1 MEIPMRPYTLKQVQT
16 FMEVARQR
24 SVSKAAERLFV
35 TQPAVSMQL
44 RQLETAFGVPLV
56 EPLGRNIQLTAAGEA
71 FLIYATN
78 AMGQFKNLEAL
89 MADHVGL
96 KKGRID
102 LAVVTTSKYF
112 IPMLLV
118 RFNKLHPGIDVQLN
132 IDNRENILGMLS
144 RSEAD
149 LVVMGRAPS
158 HIDCEAT
165 VFATNPLVMVAAPDH
180 PLARRKN
187 LPFCALAEYSFVV
200 REDGSGTRAAMQRL
214 FKENQTSLKIVMDL
228 PSNETIKQAVMAGMG
243 LSFLSKRTIRHEL
256 ASGHIAQL
264 DVQGL
269 PQINHWYVTHLR
281 NKKLSP
287 AARAFKEFLTEQAGA
302 LMDTWS

>member
-1 MEIPMRPYTLKQVQT
+1 MRPYTLKQVQT

-35 TQPAVSMQL
+35 TQPAVSMQI
-44 RQLETAFGVPLV
+44 RQLEDAFGVPLV

-71 FLIYATN
+71 FLTYATN
-78 AMGQFKNLEAL
+78 AMGQFKDLEAL

-118 RFNKLHPGIDVQLN
+118 RFNKLLPGIDVQLN
-132 IDNRENILGMLS
+132 IDNRENILGMLA

-149 LVVMGRAPS
+149 LVVMGRSPS

-165 VFATNPLVMVAAPDH
+165 VFATNPLVMVSAPDH

-187 LPFCALAEYSFVV
+187 LPFSALADYSFVV

-214 FKENQTSLKIVMDL
+214 FDENQTPLKIVMGL

-243 LSFLSKRTIRHEL
+243 LSFLSKRTMRHEL

-287 AARAFKEFLTEQAGA
+287 AARAFKEFLIEQGGA

>member
-1 MEIPMRPYTLKQVQT
+1 MRPYTLKQVQT

-35 TQPAVSMQL
+35 TQPAVSMQI
-44 RQLETAFGVPLV
+44 RQLEDAFGVPLV

-71 FLIYATN
+71 FLTYATN
-78 AMGQFKNLEAL
+78 AMGQFKDLEAL

-118 RFNKLHPGIDVQLN
+118 RFNKLLPGIDVHLN
-132 IDNRENILGMLS
+132 IDNRENILGMLA
-144 RSEAD
+144 RGEAD

-165 VFATNPLVMVAAPDH
+165 AFATNPLVMVSAPDH

-187 LPFCALAEYSFVV
+187 LPFSALADYSFVV

-214 FKENQTSLKIVMDL
+214 FEENQTPLKIVMGL

-243 LSFLSKRTIRHEL
+243 LSFLSKRTMRHEL

-281 NKKLSP
+281 HKKLSP
-287 AARAFKEFLTEQAGA
+287 AAKAFKDFLIEQAGP